1 MTSMAFV
8 GNFPIL
14 GNGIRIIWDIIGHC
28 IDFPG
33 CETKENSFAIV
44 TKGDDVMNYC
54 VNNA

>member
-8 GNFPIL
+8 GYFPIL

-28 IDFPG
+28 VDFSV

-44 TKGDDVMNYC
+44 TKR
-54 VNNA
+54 